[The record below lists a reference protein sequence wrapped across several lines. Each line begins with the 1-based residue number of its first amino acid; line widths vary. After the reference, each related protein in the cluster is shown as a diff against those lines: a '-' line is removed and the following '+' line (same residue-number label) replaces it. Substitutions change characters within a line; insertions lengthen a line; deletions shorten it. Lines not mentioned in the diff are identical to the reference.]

1 MNYYPHHIGD
11 YLKDTAHLS
20 MIEDGAYRRLID
32 LYYLHEKPLPSDK
45 RQVYRLARASA
56 TAERKAIDI
65 ILDEYFTATPEGFRH
80 TRCDEEIESYQDKS
94 DDDEARKENEKERQR
109 RHRQRRKELFAALRE
124 HDVVPAWDTKTAD
137 LETLLS
143 RYLSRVTGGD
153 SNVSVTPPA
162 TAIPIT
168 NPNNQEPINKE
179 TAAAAP
185 PPHTHAHTHVRED
198 NTAPPPDL
206 PVSDQ
211 TTPQARFAELLRSWE
226 LVRGKVCKASAND
239 ARLATWA
246 ERGISEAQLRIAYD
260 LAVTDRINSGD
271 NSAVNAGF
279 VDTMLAKVLA
289 ASGSESALA
298 KSGLTAGAKPWPC
311 SWSGIVAKGEELGI
325 TQQDGEQAPAFKS
338 RVISAAGLS
347 ETEKSALRTDWGVS
361 L

>member
-1 MNYYPHHIGD
+1 MHYFKRNIGD
-11 YLKDTAHLS
+11 YHKKAGRLS
-20 MIEDGAYRRLID
+20 MLEHGAYTLLLDACYDREEFPTMEEALDWCWARSDDEEAAVRFVLSKFFTLEDGRYVQNRVR
-32 LYYLHEKPLPSDK
+32 
-45 RQVYRLARASA
+45 
-56 TAERKAIDI
+56 
-65 ILDEYFTATPEGFRH
+65 
-80 TRCDEEIESYQDKS
+80 EEIEAYRAMAAKNKEIAEKR
-94 DDDEARKENEKERQR
+94 EATKRTKREKESTKRANQDTDGSPDQ
-109 RHRQRRKELFAALRE
+109 HE
-124 HDVVPAWDTKTAD
+124 PAPNHKPLT
-137 LETLLS
+137 
-143 RYLSRVTGGD
+143 
-153 SNVSVTPPA
+153 
-162 TAIPIT
+162 
-168 NPNNQEPINKE
+168 NNQEPINKE

-198 NTAPPPDL
+198 DTAPPPDL

-211 TTPQARFAELLRSWE
+211 TTPQTRFAELLRSWE

-246 ERGISEAQLRIAYD
+246 ERGISEAQLRAAYD

-298 KSGLTAGAKPWPC
+298 KSGLAVGTKPWPC

-325 TQQDGEQAPAFKS
+325 TQQDGEQAPAFKA

-347 ETEKSALRTDWGVS
+347 EIEKSALRTDWGVS